1 MQKANKMRES
11 SVQELKAL
19 SVDLS
24 KEIFKVRNELK
35 TARKLEK
42 PHLLK
47 HLKRDRARALT
58 VLREKSEANS

>member
-1 MQKANKMRES
+1 MQKASKMRES

-35 TARKLEK
+35 AARKLEK

>member
-1 MQKANKMRES
+1 MQKASKMRES
-11 SVQELKAL
+11 SVDELKAL
-19 SVDLS
+19 SLDLS

>member
-1 MQKANKMRES
+1 MQKASKMRES
-11 SVQELKAL
+11 SVDELKAL
-19 SVDLS
+19 SLDLS
-24 KEIFKVRNELK
+24 KEIYKVRNELK

-47 HLKRDRARALT
+47 HLKKDRARALT

>member
-1 MQKANKMRES
+1 MQKASKMRES
-11 SVQELKAL
+11 SVDELKAL
-19 SVDLS
+19 SLDLS

-47 HLKRDRARALT
+47 HLKKDRARALT

>member
-1 MQKANKMRES
+1 MQKASKMRES